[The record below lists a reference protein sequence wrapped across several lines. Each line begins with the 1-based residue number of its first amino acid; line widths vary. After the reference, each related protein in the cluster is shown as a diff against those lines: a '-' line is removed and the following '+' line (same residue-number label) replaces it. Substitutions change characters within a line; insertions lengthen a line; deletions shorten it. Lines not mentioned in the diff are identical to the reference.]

1 MPAAPPAIELDDVTV
16 VAGGR
21 PIVDRVSWTVRPG
34 ERWIVLGPNG
44 SGKTTLLLVAGAQ
57 RLPSR
62 GRAHVLGLHLGR
74 TDMRALRG
82 RIGFAGV
89 SIGASLRPD
98 IRVLDAVMTARYG
111 ALEAWW
117 HTYTDEDE
125 AAARQVLTRSRA
137 DDLADRPL
145 DSLSQGERQRVLVAR
160 AFLAADGLVILD
172 EPAAGLDFVSR
183 EQLVA
188 QIDTL
193 ARDPRR
199 ATVLVTHHVEEIPP
213 AATHALLMRDGRA
226 IAQGG
231 IESVLT
237 EAALA
242 DCLGLRIR
250 LERRGGRWS
259 AWAESE

>member
-1 MPAAPPAIELDDVTV
+1 MPDDPPAIALDDVTV
-16 VAGGR
+16 MAGGR

-34 ERWIVLGPNG
+34 ERWVVLGPNG
-44 SGKTTLLLVAGAQ
+44 CGKTTLLMIAGAQ

-62 GRAHVLGLHLGR
+62 GRAHVLGQRLGR

-89 SIGASLRPD
+89 SVGASLRQD
-98 IRVLDAVMTARYG
+98 IRVLDAVMAARYG
-111 ALEAWW
+111 ALETWW
-117 HTYTDEDE
+117 HTYTAADEE
-125 AAARQVLTRSRA
+125 AARRVLAASRA
-137 DDLADRPL
+137 DEFGDRPL

-160 AFLAADGLVILD
+160 AFLAAEGLVILD

-188 QIDTL
+188 QVDTL
-193 ARDPRR
+193 AREPRR
-199 ATVLVTHHVEEIPP
+199 ATILVTHHVEEIPP

-226 IAQGG
+226 VAQGD
-231 IESVLT
+231 IETVLT
-237 EAALA
+237 ETALA
-242 DCLGLRIR
+242 DCLGLPVR

-259 AWAESE
+259 AWAER